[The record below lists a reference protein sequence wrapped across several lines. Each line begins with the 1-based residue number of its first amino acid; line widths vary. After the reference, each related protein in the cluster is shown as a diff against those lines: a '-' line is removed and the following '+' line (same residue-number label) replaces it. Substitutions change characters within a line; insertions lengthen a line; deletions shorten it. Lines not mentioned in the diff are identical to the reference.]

1 MSGETMQD
9 RQCECGS
16 LARSGLGDADHVTAR
31 NDGRDR
37 PHLDRGWNE
46 VFFLREGSCDGVVKS
61 EIVKGRQRQFFLLCA
76 YRSPRTMRGRYVA
89 GRDTPRDLG
98 CQ

>member
-1 MSGETMQD
+1 MQD

-61 EIVKGRQRQFFLLCA
+61 EIVKGRQRQVFLLCA
-76 YRSPRTMRGRYVA
+76 LSQPAHDARTLRCGSRHPARSGLSVS
-89 GRDTPRDLG
+89 
-98 CQ
+98 